1 MTAPNLQVAAPA
13 GRSRLEKV
21 VSTLCQRVLIIGT
34 IRGIFKKL
42 ILFISLGQLRN
53 RKLAAPFIGGMDA
66 LPQAAPRVPA
76 YRRSNKIHQ

>member
-1 MTAPNLQVAAPA
+1 
-13 GRSRLEKV
+13 
-21 VSTLCQRVLIIGT
+21 VLIIGT

-53 RKLAAPFIGGMDA
+53 RKLAASVIGGKDA
-66 LPQAAPRVPA
+66 LPQAAPRGPA